1 MPLIVGGCF
10 FVFLFFFFYDGEVVM
25 EDGLGEFFF
34 FVSSRFFVRLKMNR
48 IKNTWKK
55 EKKNG
60 RILYLIFNEREVEE
74 CEKNLFFT
82 RVFCEVYKYIADII

>member
-1 MPLIVGGCF
+1 MMGKSLWRMD
-10 FVFLFFFFYDGEVVM
+10 L
-25 EDGLGEFFF
+25 EFFF

-60 RILYLIFNEREVEE
+60 RILYLIFNEREVEK

-82 RVFCEVYKYIADII
+82 RVFCEVYKYIVDIT